1 VVCHSRDMAALVA
14 ARGCLAPLLTT
25 KPKHEGGMRRAEIGS
40 LANSVDVAQALS
52 RCLAQQDG
60 CCMGCGASPDHG
72 ALLMDDPSSCCRQW
86 PRGGT
91 VLPLPGH

>member
-1 VVCHSRDMAALVA
+1 MAALVA

-40 LANSVDVAQALS
+40 LAKLVGVAQAQ
-52 RCLAQQDG
+52 CLAQHDG

-72 ALLMDDPSSCCRQW
+72 ASADE
-86 PRGGT
+86 
-91 VLPLPGH
+91 